1 MTTDTPA
8 HARIALVMIA
18 RNEARCIRRA
28 IDSLRPHVDDCLVL
42 DTGSDDATPTLAR
55 AAGARVEA
63 FGWVDDFSA
72 ARNAALDLAPAD
84 WHLVVDADEWLVRGA
99 SCLATLRRQAPTFVG
114 QVCVDSQQDGDA
126 GNVPSWISRVLPA
139 GVRYAGRIH
148 EQPVHA
154 LPVRRLDLVLGHDGY
169 QGEALARKAGRNA
182 RLLDQAL
189 SAEPE
194 DAYLWYQSGKDHD
207 VYGRWPEAVA
217 AFDQARQRPGHEAW
231 RHDLVVRHLHALKCL
246 GHHSQAMQL
255 AEAELARWSDSPDF
269 FFALGDL
276 LLDWAA
282 QAPERAAELVPMIEA
297 AWQRCLAIGERPDL
311 EGAVAGRGSHLA
323 ERNLALL
330 HQLLG

>member
-1 MTTDTPA
+1 MTTETR
-8 HARIALVMIA
+8 ARIALVMIA

-42 DTGSDDATPTLAR
+42 DTGSDDATPAIAR
-55 AAGARVEA
+55 AAGARVEHFA
-63 FGWVDDFSA
+63 WVDDFAA
-72 ARNAALDLAPAD
+72 ARNAALALAGAD
-84 WHLVVDADEWLVRGA
+84 WHLVVDADEWLASGA
-99 SCLATLRRQAPTFVG
+99 PVLATLRRQAPGFVG
-114 QVCVDSQQDGDA
+114 QVCVDSRQDGEL
-126 GNVPSWISRVLPA
+126 GSVPSWISRMLP
-139 GVRYAGRIH
+139 GPVRYAGCIH

-182 RLLDQAL
+182 RLLTQAL
-189 SAEPE
+189 AVQPA
-194 DAYLWYQSGKDHD
+194 DAYLWYQCGKDHD
-207 VYGRWPEAVA
+207 VYGRWAEAVA
-217 AFDQARQRPGHEAW
+217 AFDEAERRPGTEPW
-231 RHDLVVRHLHALKCL
+231 RHDLAVRRLHALKCL
-246 GHHSQAMQL
+246 GRHSQAVQL
-255 AEAELARWSDSPDF
+255 AEAELTRWTDSPDF

-282 QAPERAAELVPMIEA
+282 QAPERAKELVPMIEA